1 MTTIVSVGVKILSYG
16 PTILSFVVVIGILI
30 LIHELGHFLVAR
42 WTGVG
47 VERFSVGFGPVLLRW
62 QGQETEYCLS
72 AVPIGGYVK
81 MMGEENPL
89 EGGGG
94 PMVDPAKSFA
104 LKPLPSRFLIV
115 FAGPGMN
122 LVLAAAI
129 FAGVFMIVGR
139 PVLPSTL
146 GRIKGGGPAAL
157 AGLHTGDQVTAVDS
171 TPASNWEDL
180 VKLIQS
186 GRGRPRQITFVRAG
200 QERRT
205 TLTPVRTTVKDIFGD
220 EQEAWDLGARPYVP
234 AKIGEV
240 LPGYPAARA
249 GLLPGD
255 TVVALEG
262 APIVS
267 WDEMAEAIQKRAGKP
282 TELTLE
288 RGAQSLT
295 VTVVPQPVRDRG
307 PSGEEVEVGRI
318 GISPA
323 AAVSYVRLNPIAAVW
338 QGGLRTWDMTALTVV
353 GLWKLVTR
361 QLPASTIGGPIQI
374 AVTAGEQAKQG
385 LTSLAFF
392 TAVISVNLAVFN
404 LLPVPMLDGG
414 HLFFFVVEAVR
425 GRPLSLRKRE
435 VAQQVGLFLLLLLV
449 VFAVY
454 NDLARIDFFH
464 FLK

>member
-1 MTTIVSVGVKILSYG
+1 VT
-16 PTILSFVVVIGILI
+16 TILSFVVVIGILI

-47 VERFSVGFGPVLLRW
+47 VERFSIGFGPVLLRW
-62 QGQETEYCLS
+62 RGKETEYCLS
-72 AVPIGGYVK
+72 AIPMGGYVK

-89 EGGGG
+89 EGGGSAL
-94 PMVDPAKSFA
+94 VDPAKSFS

-122 LVLAAAI
+122 FVLAAAI
-129 FAGVFMIVGR
+129 FAAVFMTVGR

-146 GRIKGGGPAAL
+146 GRIKPDGPAAQ
-157 AGLHTGDQVTAVDS
+157 AGLRTGDRVTAVGGA
-171 TPASNWEDL
+171 PVANWEDL
-180 VKLIQS
+180 VNLIQAAK
-186 GRGRPRQITFVRAG
+186 GETRQITFARDG
-200 QERRT
+200 HEQRT
-205 TLTPVRTTVKDIFGD
+205 GLTPTRTKVRDIFGD
-220 EQEAWDLGARPYVP
+220 EREMWDLGARPFAP

-249 GLLPGD
+249 GLLAGD

-262 APIVS
+262 TSVFS
-267 WDEMAEAIQKRAGKP
+267 WDELAEAIHKRAGKQ
-282 TELTLE
+282 TELTVE
-288 RGAQSLT
+288 RDGQSLS
-295 VTVVPQPVRDRG
+295 VTVVPQPVKDRG

-318 GISPA
+318 GISPTV
-323 AAVSYVRLNPIAAVW
+323 AVAYVRLNPIVAVG
-338 QGGLRTWDMTALTVV
+338 QGILRTWDMTALTAV

-374 AVTAGEQAKQG
+374 AVVAGEQAKQG
-385 LTSLAFF
+385 ITSLAFF
-392 TAVISVNLAVFN
+392 TAVISVNLALLN

-414 HLFFFVVEAVR
+414 HLLFFVIEAVR

-435 VAQQVGLFLLLLLV
+435 VAQQVGLFLLLLLM

-464 FLK
+464 FFK